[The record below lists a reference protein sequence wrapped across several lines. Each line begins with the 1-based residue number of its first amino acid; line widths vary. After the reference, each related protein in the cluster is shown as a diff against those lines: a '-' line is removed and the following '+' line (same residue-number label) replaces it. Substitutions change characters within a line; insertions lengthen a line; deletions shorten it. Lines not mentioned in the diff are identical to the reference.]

1 MKQYSGN
8 ISRSEDCAV
17 YLGSYLG
24 TINMNTKI
32 IMTLAA
38 VILGTAGIALT
49 FMPDAILNYAG
60 MEQSGTA
67 LLLMQILGSL
77 YFAFAMLN
85 WMSKGSL
92 IGGIYNRPV
101 AVANLTHFLIAGL
114 AIVKV
119 LMSNPQSSYFIWG
132 VGVIYAAFAVCF
144 GIILFR
150 HPVAETK

>member
-1 MKQYSGN
+1 
-8 ISRSEDCAV
+8 
-17 YLGSYLG
+17 
-24 TINMNTKI
+24 MNTKI

-49 FMPDAILNYAG
+49 FMPDALLNYAG
-60 MEQSGTA
+60 MEESETS
-67 LLLMQILGSL
+67 LLLMQILGAM

-101 AVANLTHFLIAGL
+101 AVANMTHFLIGGL
-114 AIVKV
+114 ALVKV
-119 LMSNPQSSYFIWG
+119 LMSNSNASYLIWT

-150 HPVAETK
+150 HPVREAN

>member
-1 MKQYSGN
+1 
-8 ISRSEDCAV
+8 
-17 YLGSYLG
+17 
-24 TINMNTKI
+24 MNTKI

-49 FMPDAILNYAG
+49 FMPDALLNYAG
-60 MEQSGTA
+60 MEKSETA
-67 LLLMQILGSL
+67 LLLMQILGAL

-101 AVANLTHFLIAGL
+101 AVANMTHFLIGGL
-114 AIVKV
+114 ALVKV
-119 LMSNPQSSYFIWG
+119 LMSNSNASYLIWT

-150 HPVAETK
+150 HPVREAN